1 MEADTGP
8 QAAHRPDRAA
18 AAALGQGTVLLC
30 QLERR
35 CLLTPLLVPRAGH
48 GAGWDGSPPLKPRTG
63 HDEAVAL
70 TEGASEDQGAAKG
83 LRRPGRGTLGLE
95 RPCLMPTSW

>member
-1 MEADTGP
+1 MQ
-8 QAAHRPDRAA
+8 QASFARGLGVAGLGKTEEVFHLQQETS
-18 AAALGQGTVLLC
+18 AALGQGTVLLC

-70 TEGASEDQGAAKG
+70 TEG
-83 LRRPGRGTLGLE
+83 LRKTRAQ
-95 RPCLMPTSW
+95 

>member
-18 AAALGQGTVLLC
+18 AVALGQGTVLLC

-70 TEGASEDQGAAKG
+70 TEG
-83 LRRPGRGTLGLE
+83 LRKTRAQ
-95 RPCLMPTSW
+95 